1 MLGTPKTKAFEEMV
15 KTLVRAAWKAGKTDD
30 EILAELEKAIRDPA
44 TPEKSMADSLRRL
57 RKQPS
62 RFRLVP
68 CP

>member
-1 MLGTPKTKAFEEMV
+1 M
-15 KTLVRAAWKAGKTDD
+15 KTLIHTAWKAGKTDD